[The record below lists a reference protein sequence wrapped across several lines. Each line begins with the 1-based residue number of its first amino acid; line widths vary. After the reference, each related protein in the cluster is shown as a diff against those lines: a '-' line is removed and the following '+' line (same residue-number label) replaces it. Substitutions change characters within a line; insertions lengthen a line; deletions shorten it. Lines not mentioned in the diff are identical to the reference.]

1 MVEIANDLAELYD
14 GYFPDNP
21 WESTKNALAARD
33 SVDVIVR
40 LAGST
45 LGSVVDVGAGDGVV
59 TREIH
64 ERKIA
69 SRITALE
76 ISSSGIRK
84 IEALRIASAVTR
96 FDGYSIPFGDK
107 AFDTA
112 VCSHVVEHVEHER
125 LFLREVGRVARRC
138 VFLVPLE
145 GGLRGRVD
153 RQMGH
158 INYYS
163 PMTFHNLIETS
174 NLRVLSES
182 VFPCSSD
189 YEKHLAGKLKGSI
202 RAKIRRANSLVFGSA
217 APHFMNY
224 IMAVLC
230 ESS

>member
-21 WESTKNALAARD
+21 WESKKNALAARD
-33 SVDVIVR
+33 SVDAIVR

-64 ERKIA
+64 DRKVA

-84 IEALRIASAVTR
+84 IESLGIASAVAR

-112 VCSHVVEHVEHER
+112 VCSHVVEHVER
-125 LFLREVGRVARRC
+125 IARRC
-138 VFLVPLE
+138 VFVVPLE
-145 GGLRGRVD
+145 GGLRGRID
-153 RQMGH
+153 RRMGH

-163 PMTFHNLIETS
+163 PLTFRNLIETS
-174 NLRVLSES
+174 NLRVLGES
-182 VFPCSSD
+182 VFSCSSD
-189 YEKHLAGKLKGSI
+189 YEKHLAGKFKGGI
-202 RAKIRRANSLVFGSA
+202 RATIRRANALAFGPV

-224 IMAVLC
+224 IMAIHC
-230 ESS
+230 EST

>member
-21 WESTKNALAARD
+21 WESRKNALAASD
-33 SVDVIVR
+33 SVDAIVR

-64 ERKIA
+64 ERKVA

-84 IEALRIASAVTR
+84 IESLGIASAVAR

-125 LFLREVGRVARRC
+125 LFLREVGRIAKRC
-138 VFLVPLE
+138 VFVVPLE
-145 GGLRGRVD
+145 GGLRGRID
-153 RQMGH
+153 RRMGH

-163 PMTFHNLIETS
+163 PLTFRNLIETS
-174 NLRVLSES
+174 SLRVLGES
-182 VFPCSSD
+182 VFSCSSD
-189 YEKHLAGKLKGSI
+189 YEKHLAGKFKGSI
-202 RAKIRRANSLVFGSA
+202 RATIRRVNSVVFGSV

-224 IMAVLC
+224 IMAIHC
-230 ESS
+230 ESA